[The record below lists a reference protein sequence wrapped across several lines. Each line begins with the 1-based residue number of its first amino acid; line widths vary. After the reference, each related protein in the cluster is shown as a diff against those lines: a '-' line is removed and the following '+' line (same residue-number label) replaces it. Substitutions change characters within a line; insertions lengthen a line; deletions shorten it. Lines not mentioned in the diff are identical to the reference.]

1 VSVEVARPEEPNAV
15 APAPSA
21 SVEPDEQVVLGTLG
35 EGGALGT
42 VFGDGGLGEG
52 HGFGGLGLRG
62 AGAAPSGTA
71 AGSPPA
77 GALGGLRSRDP
88 GTTERPSPRAH
99 VEAGETTTDGAL
111 SKEDIHRV
119 WQRHKARFR
128 YCYEHELMK
137 NPSLEARFVV
147 HFAIEKSGSVSNVST
162 SGTTASP
169 ALRAC
174 VVESVSKMVFP
185 APKAGPVRVNYP
197 LRFTQGS

>member
-1 VSVEVARPEEPNAV
+1 M
-15 APAPSA
+15 
-21 SVEPDEQVVLGTLG
+21 LGTLG

-52 HGFGGLGLRG
+52 YGFGGLGLRG
-62 AGAAPSGTA
+62 AGAAPSGTV

-77 GALGGLRSRDP
+77 GALGGLGSRDP

-99 VEAGETTTDGAL
+99 VESGETTTHGAL
-111 SKEDIHRV
+111 SKEDIRRV
-119 WQRHKARFR
+119 RKRHKARFR
-128 YCYEHELMK
+128 YCYERELMK
-137 NPSLEARFVV
+137 DPNFKAGFVV

-162 SGTTASP
+162 SGTIASP

-185 APKAGPVRVNYP
+185 AFKAGAVRVNDP